1 MVQGGSNM
9 DLIKNTGF
17 SSFTSKKE
25 NFCSKCTNKGR
36 IKVVDECDSENFERE
51 FDRLAD
57 LGTLEMYIC
66 YDRAIEKFKYNYRY
80 CPDCENGQLYKTKY
94 PKYEGI

>member
-1 MVQGGSNM
+1 ME
-9 DLIKNTGF
+9 LIKNTGF

-25 NFCSKCTNKGR
+25 NFCPKCTNRGR
-36 IKVVDECDSENFERE
+36 IKVVDEGDREGFERE

-57 LGTLEMYIC
+57 PGTLEMYIC
-66 YDRAIEKFKYNYRY
+66 YDRAIDKFNHHYCY
-80 CPDCENGQLYKTKY
+80 CPDCENGQLYKGEY